1 MNKIIYFDEIAATDY
16 VDIKNGGRKNIDK
29 NYSRDIKGEINTG
42 IKAETKTL
50 GILQQI
56 LNFGAKA
63 SLEASALS
71 SNIVKTYIS
80 NTILTDFLNVF
91 DKNEKKNDIVIFSNP
106 KLEAYENSMTFLKMY
121 APYMK
126 MLNIKDI
133 PINITEIDSILTN
146 AKGYYELI
154 AYINE
159 TRKVIFRF
167 NIGAFRNNYSL
178 NDILKMDLKYY
189 AIKVGTY
196 PEDKLAIEKEFP
208 VTNEEPDVYNVM
220 NKQDINNELDVYD
233 VILAGVECKNG

>member
-29 NYSRDIKGEINTG
+29 NYSQDFEGKIDTG
-42 IKAETKTL
+42 AKAEVKTPS
-50 GILQQI
+50 ILQHL
-56 LNFGAKA
+56 LNFGVKA
-63 SLEASALS
+63 SVETSALS

-91 DKNEKKNDIVIFSNP
+91 DNNKEKNDIVIFSNP

-159 TRKVIFRF
+159 TGKVIFRF

-196 PEDKLAIEKEFP
+196 PEEKLAIEKEFP
-208 VTNEEPDVYNVM
+208 STHEEPDAYNAM
-220 NKQDINNELDVYD
+220 NKQDNSNELDVYD
-233 VILAGVECKNG
+233 VILAGVENRNG